1 MKTMKPIDE
10 RKFITDNP
18 MKANHSS
25 RLSTFDK
32 DNVSGQDNDCA
43 NNSLV
48 HRSNFCCN

>member
-1 MKTMKPIDE
+1 MKTMKLIDE
-10 RKFITDNP
+10 RKIITDNP
-18 MKANHSS
+18 MKVNHAS

-32 DNVSGQDNDCA
+32 DNVSGQDTDYA